1 MNNMMM
7 KKTTTR
13 GRKKIEIKMIDD
25 LSNRQVTF
33 SKRRAGLLKKAS
45 ELCILTGAEVAI
57 ASSSCVADRNTSLV
71 AEIQEHNQH
80 YAKVSEELEIE
91 RKRKET
97 IEGSKV
103 ENNGSFWWDEPIDNM
118 GLEELQQYKASLEEL
133 KKTVLIRADDIDAV
147 ER

>member
-1 MNNMMM
+1 MQLVHSLGKGVFAFGHPNIDAVIN
-7 KKTTTR
+7 KYTT
-13 GRKKIEIKMIDD
+13 
-25 LSNRQVTF
+25 
-33 SKRRAGLLKKAS
+33 AS
-45 ELCILTGAEVAI
+45 

-80 YAKVSEELEIE
+80 YAKVSEEVEIE

-97 IEGSKV
+97 IEESKV

-118 GLEELQQYKASLEEL
+118 GVEELQQYKASLEEL